1 MPSDP
6 EQFLDAFDVLV
17 QAIRR
22 ARGAQQ
28 SPNGGLSL
36 SQYGLL
42 LPLATQARARVSQ
55 LSGDAG
61 IAPSTASRILDVLE
75 RRELITRE
83 RDSIDRR
90 AVEVALTDEGRRL
103 LGEEDEWLRGRQ
115 RAFFDGLPEGEA
127 ELAPD
132 LLRRLASLI
141 DELAAG
147 SNTIVTS
154 PSNTIFTS
162 APS

>member
-1 MPSDP
+1 MLTSFADMASDA
-6 EQFLDAFDVLV
+6 EQFLAAFDVLV

-28 SPNGGLSL
+28 STNGGLSL

-42 LPLATQARARVSQ
+42 LPLSAQGRARVSE

-83 RDSIDRR
+83 RDSVDRR

-103 LGEEDEWLRGRQ
+103 LREEDEWLRGRQ
-115 RAFFDGLPEGEA
+115 RAFYDDLPAEEA

-132 LLRRLASLI
+132 LLRRLAALI

-147 SNTIVTS
+147 SNAMVTS
-154 PSNTIFTS
+154 P
-162 APS
+162 AL

>member
-1 MPSDP
+1 MASDS
-6 EQFLDAFDVLV
+6 EQFLAAFDVLV

-28 SPNGGLSL
+28 PFNGGLSL

-42 LPLATQARARVSQ
+42 LPLAAQDRARVSQ

-83 RDSIDRR
+83 RDAIDRR

-103 LGEEDEWLRGRQ
+103 LQEEDEWFRGRQ
-115 RAFFDGLPEGEA
+115 RVFYDGLPEDEA

-147 SNTIVTS
+147 SNAIVTT
-154 PSNTIFTS
+154 P
-162 APS
+162 AL

>member
-1 MPSDP
+1 MDG
-6 EQFLDAFDVLV
+6 EVERFLESFDVLV

-22 ARGAQQ
+22 ARGAQTAP
-28 SPNGGLSL
+28 SINGHGLTL

-42 LPLATQARARVSQ
+42 QPLTNGDPARVSA
-55 LSGDAG
+55 LSSDAG

-75 RRELITRE
+75 RRELIK
-83 RDSIDRR
+83 RDRHAGDRR
-90 AVEVALTDEGRRL
+90 GVEVSLTDEGRRL
-103 LGEEDEWLRGRQ
+103 LHDEDEWLRGRQ
-115 RAFFDGLPEGEA
+115 RAFYEGLPEDEA

-147 SNTIVTS
+147 NNAIVTS
-154 PSNTIFTS
+154 A
-162 APS
+162 AP

>member
-1 MPSDP
+1 MASDQ
-6 EQFLDAFDVLV
+6 EEFLTAWDVLV

-28 SPNGGLSL
+28 SLNGGLSL

-42 LPLATQARARVSQ
+42 LPLATQDRARVSQ

-83 RDSIDRR
+83 RDAEDRR
-90 AVEVALTDEGRRL
+90 AVEVALTEEGRRL
-103 LGEEDEWLRGRQ
+103 LREEDEWLRARQ
-115 RAFFDGLPEGEA
+115 RAFYDSLPEEEA
-127 ELAPD
+127 DLAPD

-147 SNTIVTS
+147 SNAIVTS
-154 PSNTIFTS
+154 
-162 APS
+162 AAL

>member
-1 MPSDP
+1 MDG
-6 EQFLDAFDVLV
+6 EVERFLESWDALV

-22 ARGAQQ
+22 ARGAQVA
-28 SPNGGLSL
+28 PTINGRGLTL

-42 LPLATQARARVSQ
+42 QPLTTGPRARVSE
-55 LSGDAG
+55 LSSDAG

-75 RRELITRE
+75 RRELIRRE
-83 RDSIDRR
+83 RHAGDRR
-90 AVEVALTDEGRRL
+90 GVEVSLTDEGRRL
-103 LGEEDEWLRGRQ
+103 LHEEDEWLRGRQ
-115 RAFFDGLPEGEA
+115 RAFYDGLPESEA

-147 SNTIVTS
+147 NNAIVTS
-154 PSNTIFTS
+154 A
-162 APS
+162 AP

>member
-1 MPSDP
+1 MDG
-6 EQFLDAFDVLV
+6 EVERFLESWDALV

-22 ARGAQQ
+22 ARGAQVAP
-28 SPNGGLSL
+28 SINGRGLTL

-42 LPLATQARARVSQ
+42 QPLTNGDSARVSE
-55 LSGDAG
+55 LSSDAG

-75 RRELITRE
+75 RRELIRRE
-83 RDSIDRR
+83 RHAGDRR
-90 AVEVALTDEGRRL
+90 GVEVSLTDEGRRL
-103 LGEEDEWLRGRQ
+103 LHDEDEWLRGRQ
-115 RAFFDGLPEGEA
+115 RAFYDGLPESEA

-147 SNTIVTS
+147 SNAIVT
-154 PSNTIFTS
+154 PA
-162 APS
+162 AP